1 MFKELGPLLRQ
12 RTVVM
17 ILTRL
22 EDDTIRVNVI
32 PRKLNESE
40 NDALTT
46 PLSVAGT
53 AEELDAELPSALV
66 QFVGTHLELKN
77 TLESAKEQMA
87 AAAKAAKAEA
97 RSKATRRR
105 LRRSRPSLR
114 GRGQRSQRLRLPSLP
129 SPGSRSRH
137 AMPASLTL
145 DQHLRRLLRPCQMRT
160 RRKRFLPKPPRTSL
174 RRRAKNSTR
183 PPDCRRRPQ
192 SSHFIHTFSTTARL
206 AVRPSVDAEDP
217 SDFATIYGNPI
228 RLPKTVED

>member
-46 PLSVAGT
+46 PLSVTGT

-66 QFVGTHLELKN
+66 QFVGAHLELRN

-97 RSKATRRR
+97 RSKTASQPVPAQPEPAATQTKKSADEAPKPVEPRKQEPARNA
-105 LRRSRPSLR
+105 SLFDI
-114 GRGQRSQRLRLPSLP
+114 GS
-129 SPGSRSRH
+129 SPESGLS
-137 AMPASLTL
+137 PASDEDEEAEILSEV
-145 DQHLRRLLRPCQMRT
+145 DDV
-160 RRKRFLPKPPRTSL
+160 PKDE
-174 RRRAKNSTR
+174 
-183 PPDCRRRPQ
+183 PD
-192 SSHFIHTFSTTARL
+192 
-206 AVRPSVDAEDP
+206 
-217 SDFATIYGNPI
+217 DFDEAA
-228 RLPKTVED
+228 

>member
-12 RTVVM
+12 RTVVL

-66 QFVGTHLELKN
+66 QFVGAHLELRN
-77 TLESAKEQMA
+77 TLESAKDQMA

-97 RSKATRRR
+97 RSKTAATTATAKTEASAVETRKSTNQVPMPTDPKKQEPRNA
-105 LRRSRPSLR
+105 SLFDT
-114 GRGQRSQRLRLPSLP
+114 GPAPAAAPL
-129 SPGSRSRH
+129 
-137 AMPASLTL
+137 PAS
-145 DQHLRRLLRPCQMRT
+145 D
-160 RRKRFLPKPPRTSL
+160 
-174 RRRAKNSTR
+174 A
-183 PPDCRRRPQ
+183 DEDEE
-192 SSHFIHTFSTTARL
+192 IL
-206 AVRPSVDAEDP
+206 AEIAEGEPTDE
-217 SDFATIYGNPI
+217 SDDFDEAA
-228 RLPKTVED
+228 

>member
-53 AEELDAELPSALV
+53 AEDLDNQLPSALV
-66 QFVGTHLELKN
+66 QFVGAHLELRN

-87 AAAKAAKAEA
+87 EAGKAAKAEA
-97 RSKATRRR
+97 RSKTAAKTATAKTEASAVETRKPADQAPKPAEPKIQEARNA
-105 LRRSRPSLR
+105 SLFDT
-114 GRGQRSQRLRLPSLP
+114 GPATAAAP
-129 SPGSRSRH
+129 V
-137 AMPASLTL
+137 PAS
-145 DQHLRRLLRPCQMRT
+145 D
-160 RRKRFLPKPPRTSL
+160 
-174 RRRAKNSTR
+174 A
-183 PPDCRRRPQ
+183 DEDEE
-192 SSHFIHTFSTTARL
+192 IL
-206 AVRPSVDAEDP
+206 AEIAEDEP
-217 SDFATIYGNPI
+217 ADEADDFDEAA
-228 RLPKTVED
+228 

>member
-53 AEELDAELPSALV
+53 AEDLDNQLPSAMV
-66 QFVGTHLELKN
+66 QFVGAHLELKN
-77 TLESAKEQMA
+77 TLETAKEQMA

-97 RSKATRRR
+97 RAKAKTPTENETSKTDAPKLTAIIKTAETAKPDPPKAAG
-105 LRRSRPSLR
+105 LFD
-114 GRGQRSQRLRLPSLP
+114 
-129 SPGSRSRH
+129 
-137 AMPASLTL
+137 APASVAATPGATTDKDEGEDILAEIEEGE
-145 DQHLRRLLRPCQMRT
+145 QM
-160 RRKRFLPKPPRTSL
+160 
-174 RRRAKNSTR
+174 
-183 PPDCRRRPQ
+183 D
-192 SSHFIHTFSTTARL
+192 
-206 AVRPSVDAEDP
+206 EDER
-217 SDFATIYGNPI
+217 SDEAA
-228 RLPKTVED
+228 

>member
-66 QFVGTHLELKN
+66 QFVGAHLELKN
-77 TLESAKEQMA
+77 TLDSAKEQMA
-87 AAAKAAKAEA
+87 AAAKTAKAEA
-97 RSKATRRR
+97 RSKTAAKPVPARTEPVATETKKSADEVPKAAESSKQEPARN
-105 LRRSRPSLR
+105 
-114 GRGQRSQRLRLPSLP
+114 
-129 SPGSRSRH
+129 
-137 AMPASLTL
+137 ASLF
-145 DQHLRRLLRPCQMRT
+145 DIGPV
-160 RRKRFLPKPPRTSL
+160 
-174 RRRAKNSTR
+174 
-183 PPDCRRRPQ
+183 
-192 SSHFIHTFSTTARL
+192 TAATPVSASDTDEDEEIL
-206 AVRPSVDAEDP
+206 AEIAEDEP
-217 SDFATIYGNPI
+217 ADEADDFDEAA
-228 RLPKTVED
+228 

>member
-66 QFVGTHLELKN
+66 QFVGAHLELRN
-77 TLESAKEQMA
+77 TLETAKDQMA

-97 RSKATRRR
+97 RSKVTPKTAPVRTEPAGVETKKPVDAAPKPAEPRKLEPARN
-105 LRRSRPSLR
+105 
-114 GRGQRSQRLRLPSLP
+114 
-129 SPGSRSRH
+129 
-137 AMPASLTL
+137 ASLFDIGPATAA
-145 DQHLRRLLRPCQMRT
+145 Q
-160 RRKRFLPKPPRTSL
+160 LPISD
-174 RRRAKNSTR
+174 A
-183 PPDCRRRPQ
+183 DEEEE
-192 SSHFIHTFSTTARL
+192 IL
-206 AVRPSVDAEDP
+206 AEAADDEPMDE
-217 SDFATIYGNPI
+217 SDDLEEAA
-228 RLPKTVED
+228 

>member
-53 AEELDAELPSALV
+53 AEDLDAELPSALV
-66 QFVGTHLELKN
+66 QFVGAHLELRN

-87 AAAKAAKAEA
+87 VAAKAAKAEA
-97 RSKATRRR
+97 RSKAAPKNAPVQTALMRC
-105 LRRSRPSLR
+105 
-114 GRGQRSQRLRLPSLP
+114 LPSSTGLATMRATPISRKTRSLASSMVP
-129 SPGSRSRH
+129 SK
-137 AMPASLTL
+137 AQNVT
-145 DQHLRRLLRPCQMRT
+145 
-160 RRKRFLPKPPRTSL
+160 
-174 RRRAKNSTR
+174 
-183 PPDCRRRPQ
+183 
-192 SSHFIHTFSTTARL
+192 
-206 AVRPSVDAEDP
+206 
-217 SDFATIYGNPI
+217 
-228 RLPKTVED
+228 

>member
-40 NDALTT
+40 NDAVTT

-66 QFVGTHLELKN
+66 QFVGAHLELRN

-87 AAAKAAKAEA
+87 AAAKTAKAEA
-97 RSKATRRR
+97 RSKTSAKTATVGAEPAATTAKKPAEIGPKPAEPKKSEPA
-105 LRRSRPSLR
+105 RS
-114 GRGQRSQRLRLPSLP
+114 
-129 SPGSRSRH
+129 
-137 AMPASLTL
+137 ASLFDSGPATESSPLSASDEEEEILAEVTDDQPMDEPDDL
-145 DQHLRRLLRPCQMRT
+145 DE
-160 RRKRFLPKPPRTSL
+160 
-174 RRRAKNSTR
+174 A
-183 PPDCRRRPQ
+183 
-192 SSHFIHTFSTTARL
+192 A
-206 AVRPSVDAEDP
+206 
-217 SDFATIYGNPI
+217 
-228 RLPKTVED
+228 

>member
-66 QFVGTHLELKN
+66 QFVGGHLELRN

-87 AAAKAAKAEA
+87 AAGKAAKAEA
-97 RSKATRRR
+97 RSKVAPKTAPVPTEPAATETKKPANAAPKPAEPRKQE
-105 LRRSRPSLR
+105 P
-114 GRGQRSQRLRLPSLP
+114 
-129 SPGSRSRH
+129 
-137 AMPASLTL
+137 ACNASLFDIGPAT
-145 DQHLRRLLRPCQMRT
+145 
-160 RRKRFLPKPPRTSL
+160 
-174 RRRAKNSTR
+174 AA
-183 PPDCRRRPQ
+183 Q
-192 SSHFIHTFSTTARL
+192 SPISDADEEEEIL
-206 AVRPSVDAEDP
+206 AESADDEPMDD
-217 SDFATIYGNPI
+217 SDDLEEAA
-228 RLPKTVED
+228 

>member
-53 AEELDAELPSALV
+53 AEDLDNELPSALV
-66 QFVGTHLELKN
+66 QFVGAHLELKN
-77 TLESAKEQMA
+77 TLETAKDQMA

-97 RSKATRRR
+97 RSKTAAKPVPARTEPAATQAKKSVDEAPKPAEPRKQEPPRNAN
-105 LRRSRPSLR
+105 LFDTGPA
-114 GRGQRSQRLRLPSLP
+114 PAAAP
-129 SPGSRSRH
+129 V
-137 AMPASLTL
+137 PAS
-145 DQHLRRLLRPCQMRT
+145 D
-160 RRKRFLPKPPRTSL
+160 
-174 RRRAKNSTR
+174 A
-183 PPDCRRRPQ
+183 DEDEE
-192 SSHFIHTFSTTARL
+192 IL
-206 AVRPSVDAEDP
+206 AESADDEPVDEID
-217 SDFATIYGNPI
+217 DM
-228 RLPKTVED
+228 VEAA

>member
-22 EDDTIRVNVI
+22 EDNTIRVNVI

-53 AEELDAELPSALV
+53 AEELDGELPSALV
-66 QFVGTHLELKN
+66 QFVGAHLELRN

-97 RSKATRRR
+97 RSKVAPKTAPFPTEPAAAETKRTADAVPKPAEPRKQEPAR
-105 LRRSRPSLR
+105 N
-114 GRGQRSQRLRLPSLP
+114 
-129 SPGSRSRH
+129 
-137 AMPASLTL
+137 ASLFDIGPATVA
-145 DQHLRRLLRPCQMRT
+145 QM
-160 RRKRFLPKPPRTSL
+160 PISD
-174 RRRAKNSTR
+174 A
-183 PPDCRRRPQ
+183 DEEEE
-192 SSHFIHTFSTTARL
+192 IL
-206 AVRPSVDAEDP
+206 AEAAEEEPADEID
-217 SDFATIYGNPI
+217 DFDEAA
-228 RLPKTVED
+228 

>member
-53 AEELDAELPSALV
+53 AEDLDNQLPSALV
-66 QFVGTHLELKN
+66 QFVGAHLELRN
-77 TLESAKEQMA
+77 TLETAKDQMA

-97 RSKATRRR
+97 RSKVTPKTALVRTE
-105 LRRSRPSLR
+105 
-114 GRGQRSQRLRLPSLP
+114 
-129 SPGSRSRH
+129 
-137 AMPASLTL
+137 PAGAETKKPA
-145 DQHLRRLLRPCQMRT
+145 DAA
-160 RRKRFLPKPPRTSL
+160 PKPAEPKKQEPARNAGLFDSGPAPVAAPVPT
-174 RRRAKNSTR
+174 
-183 PPDCRRRPQ
+183 PDEDEEEE
-192 SSHFIHTFSTTARL
+192 IL
-206 AVRPSVDAEDP
+206 AEAAEDEQT
-217 SDFATIYGNPI
+217 DMDDELDDAA
-228 RLPKTVED
+228 